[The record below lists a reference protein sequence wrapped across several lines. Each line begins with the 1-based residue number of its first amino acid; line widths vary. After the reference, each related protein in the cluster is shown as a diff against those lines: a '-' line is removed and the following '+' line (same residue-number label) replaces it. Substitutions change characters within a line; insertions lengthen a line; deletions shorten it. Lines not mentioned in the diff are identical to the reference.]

1 MATIVRRSVSFA
13 FIAYL
18 ASSVLAVPS
27 PQSIGSDL
35 TILTHNDLYGS

>member
-1 MATIVRRSVSFA
+1 MVPFVRFVSFA
-13 FIAYL
+13 SIAYL
-18 ASSVLAVPS
+18 ASSTVAVPS